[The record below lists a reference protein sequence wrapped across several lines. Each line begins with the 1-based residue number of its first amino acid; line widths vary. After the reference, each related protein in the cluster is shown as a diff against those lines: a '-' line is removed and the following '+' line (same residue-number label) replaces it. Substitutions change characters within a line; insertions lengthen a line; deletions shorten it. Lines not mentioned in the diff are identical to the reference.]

1 MRIRIGELVDI
12 STVDW
17 VGRPATMLFL
27 GGCSF
32 ACPWCQNADLVPLN
46 SGSLVR
52 ISDIEERISKNF
64 GLIEGIGFSGGEP
77 TLQEEA
83 LTEISSWAK
92 NHGLSV
98 LLNTNGSNPGVVQSL
113 IDKDLIDEVS
123 SDVKAPLL
131 AYEYSKVIGRSLS
144 FCAEVVLRITETL
157 SICRERGIPVE
168 IRTTI
173 IPGLLDRADQIKAIS
188 RGKQYCER
196 YILQQFF
203 PNENIPDSNYRDL
216 SPPDRVHL
224 LSLAQV
230 AVDEGIRNVFI
241 RSSYQGLERVELK

>member
-1 MRIRIGELVDI
+1 M
-12 STVDW
+12 
-17 VGRPATMLFL
+17 TMLFL

-32 ACPWCQNADLVPLN
+32 ACPWCQNAPLIPLN
-46 SGSLVR
+46 SGSLVQ

-98 LLNTNGSNPGVVQSL
+98 LLNTNGSNPRVVQNL
-113 IDKDLIDEVS
+113 IEKDLIDEVS

-131 AYEYSKVIGRSLS
+131 AEEYSKVIGKSRSY
-144 FCAEVVLRITETL
+144 CADVVLKIAETL
-157 SICRERGIPVE
+157 SICRECGIPIE

-173 IPGLLDRADQIKAIS
+173 IPGLIDRSDQIKAIS

-203 PNENIPDSNYRDL
+203 PNETILDSNFRDL

-230 AVDEGIRNVFI
+230 AIDEGIRNVFI
-241 RSSYQGLERVELK
+241 RSSYQGLERVGPK